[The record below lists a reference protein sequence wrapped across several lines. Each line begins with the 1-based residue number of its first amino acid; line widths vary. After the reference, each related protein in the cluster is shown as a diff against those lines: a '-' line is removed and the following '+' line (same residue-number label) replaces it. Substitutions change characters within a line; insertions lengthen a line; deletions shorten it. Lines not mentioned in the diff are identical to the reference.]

1 MSIYAFMHLFINIYS
16 EVWGRNIVLNVF
28 LTIIF
33 KSLLFS
39 QKLHYIIKN
48 AVKQF
53 CEYWEMLLL
62 FKITAFYF
70 DIFKNGI
77 YSCDGEAGFPVA
89 ITQSYHLIIQ
99 TCWFGSHLL
108 LLSLLKTMLLNIF
121 VDSSM
126 SKK

>member
-16 EVWGRNIVLNVF
+16 EVWGRKIVLNVF
-28 LTIIF
+28 IRTIIF
-33 KSLLFS
+33 KRLLFS
-39 QKLHYIIKN
+39 QKLHYITITN

-89 ITQSYHLIIQ
+89 ITQSYHINHSNMLIR
-99 TCWFGSHLL
+99 F
-108 LLSLLKTMLLNIF
+108 
-121 VDSSM
+121 SSIIIIIVENNAA
-126 SKK
+126 

>member
-16 EVWGRNIVLNVF
+16 EVWGRKIVLNVF
-28 LTIIF
+28 ILTIIF

-39 QKLHYIIKN
+39 QKLRYITITN

-89 ITQSYHLIIQ
+89 ITQSYHLNHSKMLIRFSSIIIIIVE
-99 TCWFGSHLL
+99 
-108 LLSLLKTMLLNIF
+108 NNAA
-121 VDSSM
+121 
-126 SKK
+126 